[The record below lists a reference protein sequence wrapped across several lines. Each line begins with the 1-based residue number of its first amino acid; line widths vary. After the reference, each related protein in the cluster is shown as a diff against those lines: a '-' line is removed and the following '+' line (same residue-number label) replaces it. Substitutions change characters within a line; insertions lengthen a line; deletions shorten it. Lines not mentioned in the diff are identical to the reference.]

1 MKHTGFIKLAHFPN
15 FTFLR
20 LLTSPIFHLII
31 RISIRTYSNTLWGGG
46 PGHRRRLRSS
56 LRPPTP
62 TRPLLTISKTEPKQ
76 WRSSTDLFLLCELSI
91 TVQDK
96 IENNKGDVSQPI
108 RRLLAR
114 LAIAVPGWKI
124 QPSAS
129 MMTGVTILIKMLI
142 NLAMVMLNI
151 AVARH

>member
-1 MKHTGFIKLAHFPN
+1 MFPSEPLLASSHF
-15 FTFLR
+15 R
-20 LLTSPIFHLII
+20 LII
-31 RISIRTYSNTLWGGG
+31 RRSIRTYSNALWGGG
-46 PGHRRRLRSS
+46 PGHRRRLRSP

-62 TRPLLTISKTEPKQ
+62 ARPLLTISKAEPKQ

-114 LAIAVPGWKI
+114 LAITVPGWKI

-142 NLAMVMLNI
+142 NLAMVMLNK
-151 AVARH
+151 AVLR